1 MPLSFH
7 RARSPDRLQTAR
19 ALLQSEI
26 EKLPEGERAIV
37 ERFVE
42 RRQVSRNIV
51 RDYDQSSSMGERI
64 ADRVAAVGGSW
75 SFILVFL
82 GGLIAWMTFNSLVL
96 ARQAF
101 DPFPYILLNLCLSCV
116 AAIQAP
122 IIMMSQNRQ
131 GTIDRLRAENDYAV
145 NVKAELEIMQVQ
157 EKLSSLRDHDWT
169 HLVELQQQQIL
180 MLQRL
185 VADLCGVAPA
195 APARPDIPEQKSE

>member
-1 MPLSFH
+1 MPLSRH
-7 RARSPDRLQTAR
+7 RYKAPDRLQTAR

-26 EKLPEGERAIV
+26 EKLPEDERAIV
-37 ERFVE
+37 ERFVQ
-42 RRQVSRNIV
+42 RKQVSRNIV
-51 RDYDQSSSMGERI
+51 RDYDQSSSLGERI
-64 ADRVAAVGGSW
+64 ADRVAAIGGSW

-82 GGLIAWMTFNSLVL
+82 GCLIGWMVLNSLVL
-96 ARQAF
+96 ARDAF
-101 DPFPYILLNLCLSCV
+101 DPYPYILLNLCLSCV

-145 NVKAELEIMQVQ
+145 NVKAELEIMQLQ
-157 EKLSSLRDHDWT
+157 EKLNGLRDQDWT

-185 VADLCGVAPA
+185 VTDLCGA
-195 APARPDIPEQKSE
+195 APAVPASFDIPEQKSE